1 MRIRVIATAVAA
13 LVAAP
18 VYAQSI
24 DVTGPRTLTPA
35 MITCTDMPITAKP
48 IPRLVI
54 AGPHLTEGRTAMADG
69 LVVINRTPD
78 DGLAIG
84 QRYTSQ
90 RMITDPKRFPRPG
103 EGYGDLRTSGWL
115 TIRAI
120 DQNNALASIDAVC
133 DSVEIGDFLEP
144 FAGEVPLPTSAAPPL
159 YPDFNE
165 RANIIFGAD
174 NRVLFG
180 DGDVFSIDRG
190 SAHGA
195 VVGARYAIYRDFQPP
210 SGHKTTMPT
219 EMQYGNTNRP
229 VLPLVYVGDVVVMT
243 VFEQMSKVIVTKAV
257 NGIQVGDIV
266 VPRRNPTPQQ

>member
-24 DVTGPRTLTPA
+24 DVTGPRTLTPS
-35 MITCTDMPITAKP
+35 MITCTDMPITAQP
-48 IPRLVI
+48 MPRLVI
-54 AGPHLTEGRTAMADG
+54 AGPHLTEGRTAMTDG
-69 LVVINRTPD
+69 LVVINRSPD

-84 QRYTSQ
+84 QRYTAQ
-90 RMITDPKRFPRPG
+90 RLITDPKRFPRPG
-103 EGYGDLRTSGWL
+103 EGYGDLRTSGWV

-120 DQNNALASIDAVC
+120 DENNALASIDAVC
-133 DSVEIGDFLEP
+133 DTVEVGDFLEP
-144 FAGEVPLPTSAAPPL
+144 FPGEVPLPTAAAPML

-165 RANIIFGAD
+165 RANIIFGTD

-190 SAHGA
+190 TAHG
-195 VVGARYAIYRDFQPP
+195 VVTGARYAIYRDFQPP
-210 SGHKTTMPT
+210 SGHRTSMRKSN
-219 EMQYGNTNRP
+219 QYEST
-229 VLPLVYVGDVVVMT
+229 VPLVYVGDVVVMT
-243 VFEQMSKVIVTKAV
+243 VVNDNMSKVVVTKVV

-266 VPRRNPTPQQ
+266 VPRRIFTPPQQ